1 MKLTGARE
9 LRARFKALRQV
20 FKPIGRQ
27 WADGTVRRAKGRVR
41 VRSGKTK
48 NSIRRQNAT
57 QRKAAVSAGYGA
69 RFLDKGTVPHEL
81 RARKVRAMKFNVA
94 GRPMFAKRVHHP
106 GAKAQPFLRV
116 SAREELAS
124 SDKVDTIIR
133 TWNSVAPGISAPGL
147 GAGKGGG
154 LGL

>member
-41 VRSGKTK
+41 VRSGRTK

-81 RARKVRAMKFNVA
+81 RPRKVRAMKFTVA
-94 GRPMFAKRVHHP
+94 GRPMFAKHVRHP
-106 GAKAQPFLRV
+106 GSKPQHCV
-116 SAREELAS
+116 SHGG
-124 SDKVDTIIR
+124 
-133 TWNSVAPGISAPGL
+133 SVFSGSTPIGTGR
-147 GAGKGGG
+147 
-154 LGL
+154 